1 MQGWLFR
8 WLANMAA
15 IIITAAIIPG
25 FQVTPLGAIIGSVF
39 LGIINAI
46 IRPIILI
53 LTLPIN
59 LVTLGLFTLVINGF
73 MLWFTAQAIKGF
85 DITGFGWAI
94 LSDLLISLF
103 SSILSYFVRDR
114 NEW

>member
-8 WLANMAA
+8 WLANIAA

-46 IRPIILI
+46 IRPIILV

-59 LVTLGLFTLVINGF
+59 LVTLGLFT
-73 MLWFTAQAIKGF
+73 W
-85 DITGFGWAI
+85 
-94 LSDLLISLF
+94 
-103 SSILSYFVRDR
+103 
-114 NEW
+114 